1 VAFLVQGSV
10 LPISCGRWR
19 IPVSIS
25 EIIRPPLALFWTYS
39 MSSTRIDVHAHF
51 LPSFYRDALI
61 EAGLSQPDGMPAIP
75 QWSEQ
80 MALSTMDR
88 LGIETALLSISSPGV
103 HFGDD
108 AKARSLARRVNE
120 EGARL
125 MNAHP
130 GRFGLFA
137 SLPVPDI
144 DGALRELEYA
154 MDVLKAD
161 GVVLETNHGGVYLG
175 DAKLE
180 PLYAELN
187 RRKAVIFV
195 HPTSP
200 SCTCC
205 DSLSLGYPRPMLE
218 FMFETTRSITNLL
231 LSGAPDRHAD
241 LRVIVPHAGAA
252 LPVLA
257 DRVVRLMPILG
268 DAVQTTPEHF
278 FALLRRLYYD
288 LAGAPI
294 PRLLPALLEI
304 ADAGHIMYGSD
315 WPFTP
320 PALVESLASD
330 LDGTEIIDAD
340 MKQRVLYRNAA
351 KLFPR
356 LGR

>member
-1 VAFLVQGSV
+1 MGYSGFDIGDHPSATGAF
-10 LPISCGRWR
+10 WMD
-19 IPVSIS
+19 
-25 EIIRPPLALFWTYS
+25 S

-51 LPSFYRDALI
+51 LPSFYRDALV
-61 EAGLSQPDGMPAIP
+61 EAGLSKPDGMPAIP
-75 QWSEQ
+75 QWSEEL
-80 MALSTMDR
+80 ALSTMDR
-88 LGIETALLSISSPGV
+88 LGIGTALLSVSSPGV

-108 AKARSLARRVNE
+108 AKARVLARLVNE

-125 MNAHP
+125 VDAHP
-130 GRFGLFA
+130 GRFGHFA

-161 GVVLETNHGGVYLG
+161 GVVLETNHHGVYLG
-175 DAKLE
+175 DEKLD

-205 DSLSLGYPRPMLE
+205 DTLALGYPRPMLE

-231 LSGAPDRHAD
+231 LSGALDRHAD

-257 DRVVRLMPILG
+257 DRIVRLMPILG
-268 DAVQTTPEHF
+268 DAVKTTPEHF
-278 FALLRRLYYD
+278 FALLRRLYFD
-288 LAGAPI
+288 LAGVPL

-304 ADAGHIMYGSD
+304 ADAEHVMYGSD

-320 PALVESLASD
+320 PALVESLAAD
-330 LDGTEIIDAD
+330 LDRTEIIEDD
-340 MKQRVLYRNAA
+340 MKQQFLYRNAA

-356 LGR
+356 FRTPAASALLPPT